1 MKLHNIEKS
10 IALFDRAKSLMPGGV
25 NSPVRAFKNINGNP
39 IFFEKAKG
47 AYLFDADGN
56 EYIDY
61 IGSWGPMIMGHSHP
75 EVVNAIKN
83 QADLGTSYGAPT
95 GLESD
100 LASLIIQ
107 CIPSIEKIRMV
118 NSGTEATM
126 STIRLA
132 RGYTNK
138 NKIIKFDGC
147 YHGHVDSLLIKAG
160 SGVSTFGLPD
170 SPGIPKDL
178 AKHTIT
184 CPYNDVEAFEKIFHE
199 IKDDLA
205 AVIVEPVAGNM
216 GFVPGTKKFLETL
229 REKTSSSNSLLIFD
243 EVMSGFRV
251 SLGGAQEI
259 YNIKPDL
266 TALGKVIGGGLPVGA
281 FGGKKDI
288 MDYLAPIG
296 PVYQAGTLSGNPL
309 AMAAGSTLLNLIIK
323 ENKTEKH
330 SMSVFNSSFK
340 NIFKTLKSVYQYKNA
355 FLFLIAFFLFIDGA
369 HTVIYLATTFALNLG
384 LETSSIIQALI
395 LVQFVAFPATLLWGY
410 VANKYGDK
418 LVLYITITSYICII
432 IYSTTL
438 SSALEFYLL
447 AAWVGFVQGGIQGS
461 SRGMFG
467 KLIPKEKAGEFFG
480 LYNVMG
486 RAGAILGPLMVGTF
500 LTLYGNV
507 RIALLP
513 IAVLFI
519 IGGLLLTRVKNEIV

>member
-1 MKLHNIEKS
+1 MNNIEKS
-10 IALFDRAKSLMPGGV
+10 LALFDHAKSLMPGGV

-75 EVVNAIKN
+75 EIVDAIKK

-100 LASLIIQ
+100 VASLIIK

-132 RGYTNK
+132 RGYTNR

-178 AKHTIT
+178 AKHTVT
-184 CPYNDVEAFEKIFHE
+184 CPYNDVEAFLEIFDKIQ
-199 IKDDLA
+199 DDLA
-205 AVIVEPVAGNM
+205 AVIVEPIAGNM
-216 GFVPGTKKFLETL
+216 GFVPGRKEFLEII
-229 REKTSSSNSLLIFD
+229 RKKTSSVNSLLIFD

-281 FGGKKDI
+281 FGGKKEI
-288 MDYLAPIG
+288 MNCLAPIG

-309 AMAAGSTLLNLIIK
+309 AMAAGSTLLNLVIR
-323 ENKTEKH
+323 ENPFKLLEANAKKLLDG
-330 SMSVFNSSFK
+330 MKDIMNSADIPF
-340 NIFKTLKSVYQYKNA
+340 
-355 FLFLIAFFLFIDGA
+355 
-369 HTVIYLATTFALNLG
+369 
-384 LETSSIIQALI
+384 
-395 LVQFVAFPATLLWGY
+395 
-410 VANKYGDK
+410 
-418 LVLYITITSYICII
+418 
-432 IYSTTL
+432 STNQI
-438 SSALEFYLL
+438 
-447 AAWVGFVQGGIQGS
+447 G
-461 SRGMFG
+461 GMFG
-467 KLIPKEKAGEFFG
+467 FFFSDRLPSNIEDVSASDDVIFASFLNSCIKNGIYFAPSKFEAGFISTKHGVDEI
-480 LYNVMG
+480 YK
-486 RAGAILGPLMVGTF
+486 
-500 LTLYGNV
+500 TL
-507 RIALLP
+507 
-513 IAVLFI
+513 
-519 IGGLLLTRVKNEIV
+519 EIVEKIIKTGVTEK

>member
-1 MKLHNIEKS
+1 LHNIEKS
-10 IALFDRAKSLMPGGV
+10 IALFDKAKSLMPGGV

-39 IFFEKAKG
+39 VFFEKAKG

-100 LASLIIQ
+100 VASLIIQ

-170 SPGIPKDL
+170 STGIPKDL

-288 MDYLAPIG
+288 MDYLAPVG

-323 ENKTEKH
+323 ENPFELLEANAKELLGG
-330 SMSVFNSSFK
+330 MR
-340 NIFKTLKSVYQYKNA
+340 NIMNTAGIPF
-355 FLFLIAFFLFIDGA
+355 
-369 HTVIYLATTFALNLG
+369 
-384 LETSSIIQALI
+384 
-395 LVQFVAFPATLLWGY
+395 
-410 VANKYGDK
+410 
-418 LVLYITITSYICII
+418 
-432 IYSTTL
+432 STNQM
-438 SSALEFYLL
+438 
-447 AAWVGFVQGGIQGS
+447 G
-461 SRGMFG
+461 GMFG
-467 KLIPKEKAGEFFG
+467 FFFSEKLPENIVDVSASDDNIFALFLNACIRNGIYFAPSKFEAGFISTKHGNNE
-480 LYNVMG
+480 
-486 RAGAILGPLMVGTF
+486 IHK
-500 LTLYGNV
+500 TLE
-507 RIALLP
+507 
-513 IAVLFI
+513 I
-519 IGGLLLTRVKNEIV
+519 IENIIKTGVTKNEI

>member
-1 MKLHNIEKS
+1 LNNIEKS
-10 IALFDRAKSLMPGGV
+10 LALFDQAKSLMPGGV

-39 IFFEKAKG
+39 IFFERAKG

-75 EVVNAIKN
+75 EIVDAIKR

-100 LASLIIQ
+100 VASLIIK

-126 STIRLA
+126 SCIRLA

-170 SPGIPKDL
+170 SPGIPEDL

-184 CPYNDVEAFEKIFHE
+184 CQYNDIDAFLDIFDMA
-199 IKDDLA
+199 KNDLA
-205 AVIVEPVAGNM
+205 AVIVEPIAGNM
-216 GFVPGTKKFLETL
+216 GFVPGSKEFLEII
-229 REKTSSSNSLLIFD
+229 REKTSSINSLLIFD

-251 SLGGAQEI
+251 AMGGAQEI
-259 YNIKPDL
+259 YDVKPDL

-288 MDYLAPIG
+288 MNYLAPIG

-323 ENKTEKH
+323 ENP
-330 SMSVFNSSFK
+330 FK
-340 NIFKTLKSVYQYKNA
+340 L
-355 FLFLIAFFLFIDGA
+355 
-369 HTVIYLATTFALNLG
+369 
-384 LETSSIIQALI
+384 LETNAKELLDGMSKIMNSASIP
-395 LVQFVAFPATLLWGY
+395 F
-410 VANKYGDK
+410 
-418 LVLYITITSYICII
+418 
-432 IYSTTL
+432 STNQI
-438 SSALEFYLL
+438 
-447 AAWVGFVQGGIQGS
+447 G
-461 SRGMFG
+461 GMFG
-467 KLIPKEKAGEFFG
+467 FFFSEELPKNIADVSESDDVIFASFLNSCIRNGIYFAPSKFEAGF
-480 LYNVMG
+480 
-486 RAGAILGPLMVGTF
+486 ISTKHGT
-500 LTLYGNV
+500 
-507 RIALLP
+507 
-513 IAVLFI
+513 
-519 IGGLLLTRVKNEIV
+519 NEISKTLEIIEKIIKTGVIKK